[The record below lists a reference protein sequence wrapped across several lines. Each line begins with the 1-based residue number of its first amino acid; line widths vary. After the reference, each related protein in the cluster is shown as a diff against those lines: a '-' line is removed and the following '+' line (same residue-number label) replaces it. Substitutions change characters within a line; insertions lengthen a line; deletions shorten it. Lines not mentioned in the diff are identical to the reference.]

1 MGGASRN
8 MHRKIFG
15 EMIGGIIIGMRENI
29 FRRMVRK

>member
-1 MGGASRN
+1 MGKESRN
-8 MHRKIFG
+8 MAGKIFG